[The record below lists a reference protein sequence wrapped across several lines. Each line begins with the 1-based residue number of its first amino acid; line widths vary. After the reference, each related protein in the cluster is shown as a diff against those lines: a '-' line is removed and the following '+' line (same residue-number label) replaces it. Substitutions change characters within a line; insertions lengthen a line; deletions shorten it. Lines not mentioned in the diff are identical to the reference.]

1 MSGTLSGLRVLDLT
15 SVVLGPLATQT
26 LGDMGAPTD
35 EEFEKL
41 EEEVAAVREDVA
53 DISTELSLVSA
64 TVDATGS
71 GA

>member
-1 MSGTLSGLRVLDLT
+1 MGNEVTYDRIKQMTELT
-15 SVVLGPLATQT
+15 
-26 LGDMGAPTD
+26 AP
-35 EEFEKL
+35 FGQNIKL
-41 EEEVAAVREDVA
+41 EEVVAAVREDVA